1 MLPPI
6 RPSSFPVQP
15 ASVFLVDVALR
26 PLMPID
32 LEEPAAPGELGE
44 GQVGVTITLGR
55 VAERLLVVTVTLHLE
70 NNPYYEGH
78 ATYGGRFQ
86 MSESVPPEEME
97 ETWRQVARELAP
109 VTLYP
114 FLRELFLNL
123 TGRTLA
129 PSVVLPF
136 GPIPLEGEIE
146 IPTTDAEQR
155 VLQFESSSTYRKTRL
170 SPAAES
176 SGTKRKGRSQRKRKS
191 PESG

>member
-6 RPSSFPVQP
+6 RLSSYPVRP
-15 ASVFLVDVALR
+15 VSVFLVDVSLR

-32 LEEPAAPGELGE
+32 LEEPAAPNELGE

-55 VAERLLVVTVTLHLE
+55 VAERLLIVTVTLHLE

-78 ATYGGRFQ
+78 ASYGGRFQ

-123 TGRTLA
+123 TGRTLS

-155 VLQFESSSTYRKTRL
+155 VLQFESSSTYRKTHL
-170 SPAAES
+170 SAAAES
-176 SGTKRKGRSQRKRKS
+176 SGAKRKGSQRKRKS
-191 PESG
+191 TESG